1 MIPQLV
7 TVGWRRSSG
16 RRRRLYIPVLPVVLV
31 LSPLLLLAVPAGL
44 IACLATRMSPAVV
57 PAALRGAGR
66 LLWALPGTRFEMKQ
80 GRTALLISV
89 R

>member
-7 TVGWRRSSG
+7 TVRYRRSSG
-16 RRRRLYIPVLPVVLV
+16 RRRRLYVPVVPVLLV
-31 LSPLLLLAVPAGL
+31 LSPLLLLAVLGGV
-44 IACLATRMSPAVV
+44 IACLATRVSPVG
-57 PAALRGAGR
+57 ALRGAGR
-66 LLWALPGTRFEMKQ
+66 LLWALPGTRFEFEE

>member
-7 TVGWRRSSG
+7 TVRYRRSNG
-16 RRRRLYIPVLPVVLV
+16 RRRRLYVPVVPVLLV
-31 LSPLLLLAVPAGL
+31 LSPLLLLALLGGV
-44 IACLATRMSPAVV
+44 IACLATRVSPVS
-57 PAALRGAGR
+57 PLGALRGAGR
-66 LLWALPGTRFEMKQ
+66 LLWALPGTRFEFEE